1 MFTLFTVRHVGGGPP
16 TWRRHTKL
24 YNFVRNIST
33 NISTLG
39 QHAHLKRGDLSSLF
53 IVYNYHHTT
62 FCYHFVNNVQNTFSF
77 GSALDERTRNKLY
90 GVISVEFI
98 YLTARVARQW
108 IKERGI
114 IDMHVR
120 AKSGSVFCRNTN
132 TFYNTFYTTMRN
144 NELSYDSDQIRLC
157 RRVHQ

>member
-1 MFTLFTVRHVGGGPP
+1 MYKILFRLA
-16 TWRRHTKL
+16 WQRMKE
-24 YNFVRNIST
+24 
-33 NISTLG
+33 
-39 QHAHLKRGDLSSLF
+39 RGIGCMALS
-53 IVYNYHHTT
+53 
-62 FCYHFVNNVQNTFSF
+62 
-77 GSALDERTRNKLY
+77 A
-90 GVISVEFI
+90 EFI
-98 YLTARVARQW
+98 DLTARVARQW

-132 TFYNTFYTTMRN
+132 TFYNTFYTTMKN